1 MKVALLFDGISALG
15 KTPDLAILETVEA
28 VERALADDAH
38 VVVRVAVSPD
48 GRWVERVRRGKFD
61 LAFNLCEGV
70 DGAGAMESPVVGA
83 LELMAL
89 PYTGSGS
96 WTTAFC
102 LRKHAVNALLGAL
115 DLAVPPWAIAR
126 AGSPLPTGVGFPA
139 ICKPA
144 AEDASIGIE
153 QRSVVRSAAE
163 LEARVEAMHERWP
176 EVLVQRYVDGREVN
190 VGIVGDTV
198 LPIAEIDFGAM
209 PESLW
214 RIVSYRSKWE
224 DGCDEDLGAA
234 PLCPAPLADDL
245 REALAASALAAWRA
259 VGGEGYGRV
268 DCRIDAD
275 GRPWI
280 LEVNANPDISPG
292 AGLARMAR
300 VAGLPYAE
308 LIRRVVEHALDRPRA
323 LDPERWTAA
332 QRLSG
337 ASGASTVAAVDAA
350 VVSPSSIDAA
360 ATEPADAEARRVPLR
375 ANARRRRLEA

>member
-15 KTPDLAILETVEA
+15 KAPDLAILETVEA
-28 VERALADDAH
+28 VELALADDAH
-38 VVVRVAVSPD
+38 TVVRIPVNPD

-61 LAFNLCEGV
+61 LAFNLCESV
-70 DGAGAMESPVVGA
+70 DGAGAMESPVIGA

-89 PYTGSGS
+89 PYSGSGS

-102 LRKHAVNALLGAL
+102 LRKHAVNAMLGAL
-115 DLAVPPWAIAR
+115 GLPVPPWAIAR
-126 AGSPLPTGVGFPA
+126 AGSPPPTSVGFPA
-139 ICKPA
+139 IAKPA

-153 QRSVVRSAAE
+153 QRSVVASEAE
-163 LEARVEAMHERWP
+163 LEARLAAMHERWP
-176 EVLVQRYVDGREVN
+176 EVLVQRYIDGREVN
-190 VGIVGDTV
+190 IGIVGDTV
-198 LPIAEIDFGAM
+198 LPIAEIDFRAM
-209 PESLW
+209 PASLW

-234 PLCPAPLADDL
+234 PLCPAPLDDAL
-245 REALAASALAAWRA
+245 RESLATSALAAWRA

-280 LEVNANPDISPG
+280 LEVNANPDIAPG

-308 LIRRVVEHALDRPRA
+308 LIRRVIEHALDRPRA
-323 LDPERWTAA
+323 VDPERWTMA

-337 ASGASTVAAVDAA
+337 VASEPSDADARAARASLLN
-350 VVSPSSIDAA
+350 AA
-360 ATEPADAEARRVPLR
+360 AAEPASAASERIPLR
-375 ANARRRRLEA
+375 ARARRRRLEA